1 MSSRFL
7 LSLIVVMALAA
18 CGGGGDSSQDQ
29 ATPAVSNKPIVIAHR
44 GASGYLPEHTLGSY
58 ELAIRMKADYIE
70 PDLQFTSDKQLVAM
84 HDESL
89 DRTTNVATVFPGLR
103 NGHSKYLVSD
113 FTLSEIKQ
121 LTVLPTGTA
130 SNSHPGFTPSMADPF
145 KVPTF
150 DEVLAF
156 IKAQGEKLKRPIGVY
171 PEAKQADPAMEDAI
185 LQALA
190 RHGLNRPESPVFV
203 QSFSEG
209 TIRSLHAKQTTQG
222 TGAQLIVLGAATMQ
236 AGVAKFVAFTDTGM
250 TTIDLADL
258 SKFAAGVGVI
268 IDYPAFALTREFVSQ
283 ARAAGLKVHGWTFDK
298 VDAIAANDQY
308 HRYLSMGV
316 DGLFTNYVDL
326 AVLARDSYL
335 AAP

>member
-130 SNSHPGFTPSMADPF
+130 SNSHPGFTPSM
-145 KVPTF
+145 V
-150 DEVLAF
+150 
-156 IKAQGEKLKRPIGVY
+156 
-171 PEAKQADPAMEDAI
+171 
-185 LQALA
+185 
-190 RHGLNRPESPVFV
+190 
-203 QSFSEG
+203 
-209 TIRSLHAKQTTQG
+209 
-222 TGAQLIVLGAATMQ
+222 VLGAATMQ